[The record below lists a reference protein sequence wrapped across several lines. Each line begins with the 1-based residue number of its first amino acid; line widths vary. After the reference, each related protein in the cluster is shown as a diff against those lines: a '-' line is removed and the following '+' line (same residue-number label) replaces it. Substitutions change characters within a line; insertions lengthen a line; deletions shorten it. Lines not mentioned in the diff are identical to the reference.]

1 MTISSHTSNKEP
13 LTFLIFNFSHTTGS
27 HAKADRQADR
37 QANHR
42 SLTFILNS
50 KNAYIS

>member
-27 HAKADRQADR
+27 HTKADRQAD
-37 QANHR
+37 HR